1 MNRYTFTLFLV
12 MMTACAGSEQATT
25 DRGSGYGYREGFP
38 EMRISAVGFFDEADT
53 PSIQVVA
60 DIVKGSLVYKSE
72 DGLSSATALLTIQ
85 VVKIE
90 EKSRSG
96 VTSLQ
101 IPITVEGKHLELVQ
115 STDLYTVVQTIPV
128 TAGDYEILLTI
139 TDQASNQQTSRK
151 AVTSLPSMS
160 DSLIGITPV
169 RMYGID
175 GNIEDGVISITT
187 YDVQNRFDGLLFE
200 NQFLVPESM
209 DSTQVTLTLYKY
221 DSDIMPA
228 RHMAGIPINVGS
240 LVYKGIEYDSAKPVR
255 TESVFISGG
264 SKPITVRH
272 TIPVPEIGIYRLEA
286 SVTQLNGTRI
296 ARAREFGVKSA
307 WYPNVRSIREMA
319 EPLVYLMSQR
329 EHERLMAI
337 QNPDSMKMAVDE
349 FWLKQIK
356 NRSRAAKVVE
366 LYYSRVEEANKQF
379 SNFKDGWK
387 TDMGMIYILFGPP
400 WYIDNSLDMSLWSY
414 TYNRNDIRYTFQFY
428 RPRLANDY
436 FPFQHYLMQRDQ
448 IYHNIQYERIQMW
461 TSGRILNES

>member
-1 MNRYTFTLFLV
+1 MKRYAFTLFLV
-12 MMTACAGSEQATT
+12 MLTACAGSEQATT
-25 DRGSGYGYREGFP
+25 ERGSGYGYREGFP
-38 EMRISAVGFFDEADT
+38 EMRISAVGFFDVEDT

-72 DGLSSATALLTIQ
+72 DGLSTATALLSIQ

-90 EKSRSG
+90 DKSRLG

-115 STDLYTVVQTIPV
+115 STDVYTVVQTIPV
-128 TAGDYEILLTI
+128 TAGDYEVLLTI
-139 TDQASNQQTSRK
+139 TDNTSNQQTSRK
-151 AVTSLPSMS
+151 AATSLPSVS

-175 GNIEDGVISITT
+175 GSIEEGVISITT
-187 YDVQNRFDGLLFE
+187 YDVQNRFNGLLFE

-209 DSTQVTLTLYKY
+209 DSTLVTLTLYKY
-221 DSDIMPA
+221 DSDLVPA
-228 RHMAGIPINVGS
+228 RHMAGIPINAGS
-240 LVYKGIEYDSAKPVR
+240 LAYKGIEYDSAKPVR
-255 TESVFISGG
+255 TESVFVSGG

-272 TIPVPEIGIYRLEA
+272 TISVPETGVYRLEA
-286 SVTQLNGTRI
+286 SVTQNDGTLET
-296 ARAREFGVKSA
+296 RAREFGVKSA

-337 QNPDSMKMAVDE
+337 QNPDSMKLAVDE

-356 NRSRAAKVVE
+356 NRSRAAKVIE

-387 TDMGMIYILFGPP
+387 TDMGMIYILFGRP
-400 WYIDNSLDMSLWSY
+400 WYIDNSLDISLWSY

-428 RPRLANDY
+428 RPRIANDF
-436 FPFQHYLMQRDQ
+436 FPFQHYIMQRDQ

-461 TSGRILNES
+461 TSGQILNES

>member
-1 MNRYTFTLFLV
+1 MKRYAFTLFLV
-12 MMTACAGSEQATT
+12 MLTACAGSEQATT
-25 DRGSGYGYREGFP
+25 ERGSGYGYREGFP
-38 EMRISAVGFFDEADT
+38 EMRISAVGFFDVEDT

-72 DGLSSATALLTIQ
+72 DGLSTATALLSIQ

-90 EKSRSG
+90 DKSRLG

-115 STDLYTVVQTIPV
+115 SSDVYTVVQTIPV
-128 TAGDYEILLTI
+128 TAGDYEVLLTI
-139 TDQASNQQTSRK
+139 TDNASNQQTSRK
-151 AVTSLPSMS
+151 AATSLPSVS
-160 DSLIGITPV
+160 DSLVGITPV

-175 GNIEDGVISITT
+175 GSIEEGVISITT
-187 YDVQNRFDGLLFE
+187 YDVQNRFNGLLFE

-209 DSTQVTLTLYKY
+209 DSTLVTLTLYKY
-221 DSDIMPA
+221 DSDLVPA
-228 RHMAGIPINVGS
+228 RHMAGIPINAGS
-240 LVYKGIEYDSAKPVR
+240 LAYKGIEYDSAKPVR
-255 TESVFISGG
+255 TESVFVSGG

-272 TIPVPEIGIYRLEA
+272 TISVPETGVYRLEA
-286 SVTQLNGTRI
+286 SVTQNDGTLET
-296 ARAREFGVKSA
+296 RAREFGVKSA

-337 QNPDSMKMAVDE
+337 QNPDSMKLAVDE

-356 NRSRAAKVVE
+356 NRSRAAKVIE

-387 TDMGMIYILFGPP
+387 TDMGMIYILFGRP
-400 WYIDNSLDMSLWSY
+400 WYIDHSLDISLWSY

-428 RPRLANDY
+428 RPRIANDF
-436 FPFQHYLMQRDQ
+436 FPFQHYIMQRDQ

-461 TSGRILNES
+461 TSGQILNES

>member
-1 MNRYTFTLFLV
+1 MKRYAFTLFLV
-12 MMTACAGSEQATT
+12 MLTACAGSEQATT
-25 DRGSGYGYREGFP
+25 ERGSGYGYREGFP
-38 EMRISAVGFFDEADT
+38 EMRISAVGFFDVEDT

-72 DGLSSATALLTIQ
+72 DGLSTATALLSIQ

-90 EKSRSG
+90 DKSRLG

-115 STDLYTVVQTIPV
+115 SSDVYTVVQTIPV
-128 TAGDYEILLTI
+128 TAGDYEVLLTI
-139 TDQASNQQTSRK
+139 TDNASNQQTSRK
-151 AVTSLPSMS
+151 AATSLPSVS

-175 GNIEDGVISITT
+175 GSIEEGVISITT
-187 YDVQNRFDGLLFE
+187 YDVQNRFNGLLFE

-209 DSTQVTLTLYKY
+209 DSTLITLTLYKY
-221 DSDIMPA
+221 DSDLVPA
-228 RHMAGIPINVGS
+228 RHMAGIPINAGS
-240 LVYKGIEYDSAKPVR
+240 LAYKGIEYDSAKPVR
-255 TESVFISGG
+255 TESVFVSGG

-272 TIPVPEIGIYRLEA
+272 TTSVPETGIYRLEA
-286 SVTQLNGTRI
+286 SVTQNDGTLET
-296 ARAREFGVKSA
+296 RAREFGVKSA

-337 QNPDSMKMAVDE
+337 QNPDSMKLAVDE

-356 NRSRAAKVVE
+356 NRSRAAKVIE

-387 TDMGMIYILFGPP
+387 TDMGMIYILFGRP
-400 WYIDNSLDMSLWSY
+400 WYIDNSLDISLWSY

-428 RPRLANDY
+428 RPRIANDF
-436 FPFQHYLMQRDQ
+436 FPFQHYIMQRDQ

-461 TSGRILNES
+461 TSGQILNES